1 MKMAW
6 GWAAMTGGALVPP
19 VRIVWSSELQAGG
32 GGPAGQAAV
41 AVERS
46 PGQAP
51 SPGDGLACQAGVA
64 L

>member
-1 MKMAW
+1 
-6 GWAAMTGGALVPP
+6 MTGGALVPP

-51 SPGDGLACQAGVA
+51 PPGDGLACQAGVA